1 MLVKNTTLIRHQTDT
16 SLASVIGYAVFI
28 QHVYCQ
34 SLPAAIAGGRVG
46 QEPTPSSNLS
56 SSTGVAPHGLGSSAV
71 RAYPSFYM
79 SPAPAVMPFSSFAA
93 RVVALALSRLCCAR
107 ASPCAAAFSK

>member
-34 SLPAAIAGGRVG
+34 SLPATIAGGRVG
-46 QEPTPSSNLS
+46 Q
-56 SSTGVAPHGLGSSAV
+56 
-71 RAYPSFYM
+71 
-79 SPAPAVMPFSSFAA
+79 
-93 RVVALALSRLCCAR
+93 
-107 ASPCAAAFSK
+107 

>member
-28 QHVYCQ
+28 QHVYGQ
-34 SLPAAIAGGRVG
+34 SLPAAITGGRVG

-56 SSTGVAPHGLGSSAV
+56 SSTGWRRMLYVVQACALTPL
-71 RAYPSFYM
+71 YM
-79 SPAPAVMPFSSFAA
+79 SPAVMPLFSFAA